1 MITPAADDKATA
13 REDAKRLQ
21 CMEVWGGN
29 RFVSTTLAMPGL
41 DVFIYSLPHDGA
53 QSVGGGDVHYV
64 SSCAAGVISRL
75 MVADVAGH
83 GADVADIARRLRKPK
98 QPQRNHHQQTGIV
111 KALNREFAALA
122 QSGRFATA
130 VAFSYEGPSERVL
143 VCNAGHPTPFI
154 YRARSRSWEPLAEQ
168 DTAAAARTSDN
179 IPLGVIETIEYEQF
193 GSKMQT
199 GDVVLCYTD
208 ALTEARRADG
218 TMLQTEGALEL
229 VRSLDVSR
237 ADQIIPSLLAA
248 LRGRAGAGGCTTDD
262 DLTLLVFRANG
273 SRPRVP
279 LSAHVTAP
287 IRVIC
292 SLVKA
297 IIPSRGDV
305 SPSARPA

>member
-1 MITPAADDKATA
+1 MTMAAAAETIA

-29 RFVSTTLAMPGL
+29 RFVSTSLEMPGL
-41 DVFIYSLPHDGA
+41 DVFIYSMPHDGE

-83 GADVADIARRLRKPK
+83 GADVAEIARRLRKLM
-98 QPQRNHHQQTGIV
+98 QRHVNHHQQTGIV

-122 QSGRFATA
+122 QAGRFATA
-130 VAFSYEGPSERVL
+130 VAFSYEGPSEKVL

-154 YRARSRSWEPLAEQ
+154 YRARSRSWEWLQEQ
-168 DTAAAARTSDN
+168 DTASANRTRDN
-179 IPLGVIETIEYEQF
+179 IPLGVIDTIEYEQF

-199 GDVVLCYTD
+199 GDIVLCYTD
-208 ALTEARRADG
+208 ALIEARRTDG

-229 VRSLDVSR
+229 VRSIDVAR
-237 ADQIIPSLLAA
+237 VDQIIPSLLAT
-248 LRGRAGAGGCTTDD
+248 LRERGCTTDD

-279 LSAHVTAP
+279 LSAYVMAP

-292 SLVKA
+292 SVVKSVL
-297 IIPSRGDV
+297 PSRVAGDEV
-305 SPSARPA
+305 TPSAPPA